1 MFVAIEWEYQLIE
14 SNAQVK
20 GNETMSHKSNEGMK
34 YIINRTK
41 EPTLLSLFANFALDN
56 GSNSVVVDGCF
67 SLAPLPSKLWSLI
80 SIESI

>member
-1 MFVAIEWEYQLIE
+1 MFVAIKWEYQLIE

-41 EPTLLSLFANFALDN
+41 EPTLLSIFANFGWDN
-56 GSNSVVVDGCF
+56 GSNGVILLSVVF
-67 SLAPLPSKLWSLI
+67 R
-80 SIESI
+80 